1 VKWILSCPQGTSD
14 VGLLFDA
21 HSDDAKLLSGYVD
34 SNCGED
40 LEEVYLGVQFHT
52 LRWICE

>member
-1 VKWILSCPQGTSD
+1 MKWILSCPQGTSD